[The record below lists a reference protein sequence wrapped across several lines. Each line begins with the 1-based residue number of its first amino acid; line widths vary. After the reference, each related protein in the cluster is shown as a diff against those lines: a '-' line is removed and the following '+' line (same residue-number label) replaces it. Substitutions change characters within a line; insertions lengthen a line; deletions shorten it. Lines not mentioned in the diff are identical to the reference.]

1 MQPELMI
8 CIILIAYFSTASSA
22 GASPPFADVFGET
35 MCSPSDKGLDPF
47 LSQLYI
53 FLIFLY
59 IATWPLLPVLVQWQ
73 PWPLTATLSFL
84 LLLCAL
90 AWVVVVES
98 RGLPAAVLSS
108 FLTLLLTGL
117 TCYEYRASQARF

>member
-1 MQPELMI
+1 MPITGAQRPPQL
-8 CIILIAYFSTASSA
+8 YSA
-22 GASPPFADVFGET
+22 GPDVFGET
-35 MCSPSDKGLDPF
+35 MFPPTEKGLDPF

-59 IATWPLLPVLVQWQ
+59 IATWPLLPVLIQWQ
-73 PWPLTATLSFL
+73 PWPLPATLSFL

-98 RGLPAAVLSS
+98 RSLPAAVLSS